1 MGFCKTRTK
10 FKVELFMITIGE
22 IAKNL
27 RKGQSAVKVKYI
39 IQGLD
44 QYAEQVMP
52 HINIAYVRAE
62 GTGTAVYYKVPSES
76 EKNVIYD
83 VVIWY
88 NSRSRINSTTAVRI
102 YSNSPGFGYN
112 FAYVFNKQKSLL
124 YAGKYPSIII
134 NRPPKV
140 RNPYETFTF
149 DKHVYACM
157 KKTTK
162 YNLNDAIT
170 HFENDKEPE
179 IESFDKKQQETAK
192 LKKELK
198 EQKLRESRRSR

>member
-1 MGFCKTRTK
+1 
-10 FKVELFMITIGE
+10 MITIGE

-27 RKGQSAVKVKYI
+27 RSGQSAIKVKYI

-44 QYAEQVMP
+44 QYAEKVMP
-52 HINIAYVRAE
+52 NIRIVYTKAE
-62 GTGTAVYYKVPSES
+62 GTGTTVFYKVPSET
-76 EKNVIYD
+76 EKNVEYD
-83 VVIWY
+83 IVIWY
-88 NSRSRINSTTAVRI
+88 NTRTRINSSTSVRI

-124 YAGKYPSIII
+124 YSGKYPTIII
-134 NRPPKV
+134 SRPPKV

-162 YNLNDAIT
+162 YNMGDTIT
-170 HFENDKEPE
+170 HFEGEPE
-179 IESFDKKQQETAK
+179 PTVETFEKKQQQTAK
-192 LKKELK
+192 LKQELK
-198 EQKLRESRRSR
+198 EQKLRDSRRPT